1 VRSRLDFDEPFE
13 VVQVTPA
20 IMHAGVDLHP
30 TRSIGYL
37 DAIVLASAHTAGCDR
52 LWTKD
57 MNAGEMINAVRIVN
71 PFLDV

>member
-1 VRSRLDFDEPFE
+1 VRSRLGFYEQFE
-13 VVQVTPA
+13 VVQVKPA
-20 IMHAGVDLHP
+20 IMHASPNLLQ

-57 MNAGEMINAVRIVN
+57 MNAGEVINGVRIVN